1 MISCRGLAFV
11 LVALLAHI
19 RLAHTFPIWSS
30 QSNHRHYHHH
40 STFQTST
47 ALSSHQ
53 NVNAPDALSIDN
65 DSGAQEQEKV
75 PHLTVVIPAYNEEFR
90 ILETLESYQN
100 YLASSDQ
107 WKDKTSILV
116 VDDGSTDGMVD
127 VVRRFGSFAE
137 NNSTN
142 HRVSIEC
149 LSLDRNQGKGA
160 ALARG
165 IQEACE
171 RYPAGLILTTDADG
185 SADVAGLEDLYDSLV
200 ALLRD
205 NVADG
210 GGGSDGVKNSKNTT
224 ATTMIQWDQVAII
237 NGYRTYES
245 ASATRLIF
253 RWGFRTVVKSICGD
267 LGVQDSQCGFKLM
280 TATAGASLY
289 RNLHVQG
296 WSHDVEVLYRARL
309 LGILIA
315 ERSICWEDKMGS
327 KLVASPGGI
336 LAVCLQMFWQVVR
349 IRFCYATGRWR
360 LEDRD
365 ETEDAS

>member
-1 MISCRGLAFV
+1 MISFQCRGLPLF
-11 LVALLAHI
+11 LCALLAHV

-30 QSNHRHYHHH
+30 QSNHRHYNHHH

-47 ALSSHQ
+47 ALSSQ
-53 NVNAPDALSIDN
+53 QDINLPDTLLIGN
-65 DSGAQEQEKV
+65 DHGEGV

-90 ILETLESYQN
+90 ILDTLESYQN
-100 YLASSDQ
+100 YLASSDR

-116 VDDGSTDGMVD
+116 IDDGSTDGMVD
-127 VVRRFGSFAE
+127 VLRRFGNSAE
-137 NNSTN
+137 STSTSYDDL
-142 HRVSIEC
+142 HHCVSIEC
-149 LSLDRNQGKGA
+149 LSLDKNQGKGA

-185 SADVAGLEDLYDSLV
+185 SAEVAGLEDLYDSLV
-200 ALLRD
+200 SVLRD
-205 NVADG
+205 SNAT
-210 GGGSDGVKNSKNTT
+210 GGSGSSN
-224 ATTMIQWDQVAII
+224 ATRMIQWDQAAMI

-245 ASATRLIF
+245 ASPSRLIF
-253 RWGFRTVVKSICGD
+253 RWGFRTVVKSICGN

-315 ERSICWEDKMGS
+315 ERSISWEDKMGS

-336 LAVCLQMFWQVVR
+336 LAVVVQMFWQVVR
-349 IRFCYATGRWR
+349 IRFNYATGRWR

-365 ETEDAS
+365 EI

>member
-1 MISCRGLAFV
+1 MISTQCLALAFL
-11 LVALLAHI
+11 LVKLVVHV

-30 QSNHRHYHHH
+30 HSNHRHYHHHH

-47 ALSSHQ
+47 ALSSQQ
-53 NVNAPDALSIDN
+53 NVDAPDTLLIGN
-65 DSGAQEQEKV
+65 KKL

-100 YLASSDQ
+100 YLACSDR

-127 VVRRFGSFAE
+127 VVRRLGSSIE
-137 NNSTN
+137 TTHTN
-142 HRVSIEC
+142 DDLNHCVSIEC
-149 LSLDRNQGKGA
+149 LSLDQNQGKGA

-171 RYPAGLILTTDADG
+171 RYPTGLILTTDADG
-185 SADVAGLEDLYDSLV
+185 SADVAGVEDLYDSLV
-200 ALLRD
+200 SVLRD

-210 GGGSDGVKNSKNTT
+210 GGSN
-224 ATTMIQWDQVAII
+224 ATRMIPWDQAAMI

-245 ASATRLIF
+245 ASASRLIF

-315 ERSICWEDKMGS
+315 EQSISWEDKMGS
-327 KLVASPGGI
+327 KLLASPGGI
-336 LAVCLQMFWQVVR
+336 IAVCLQMFWQVVR

-365 ETEDAS
+365 ETEETS

>member
-1 MISCRGLAFV
+1 MISCRGLTFL
-11 LVALLAHI
+11 LVALLAHV
-19 RLAHTFPIWSS
+19 RLARTFPIWSS
-30 QSNHRHYHHH
+30 QTNHRNYRHR
-40 STFQTST
+40 STFPASTVQTSS
-47 ALSSHQ
+47 ALSSQ
-53 NVNAPDALSIDN
+53 QDFNPPDNHDK
-65 DSGAQEQEKV
+65 DAQEQDNV
-75 PHLTVVIPAYNEEFR
+75 PHLTVVIPAFNEEFR

-100 YLASSDQ
+100 YLASSDR

-127 VVRRFGSFAE
+127 VVRHFG
-137 NNSTN
+137 NSVESISANTDPN

-149 LSLDRNQGKGA
+149 LSLDTNQGKGA

-171 RYPAGLILTTDADG
+171 RYPTGLILTTDADG
-185 SADVAGLEDLYDSLV
+185 SADVSGLEDLYYSLISV
-200 ALLRD
+200 LRD
-205 NVADG
+205 SVSG
-210 GGGSDGVKNSKNTT
+210 GGDRGSN
-224 ATTMIQWDQVAII
+224 ATMMIQWDQAAMI

-245 ASATRLIF
+245 TSASRLIF
-253 RWGFRTVVKSICGD
+253 RWGFRTVVKSICGN
-267 LGVQDSQCGFKLM
+267 LSVKDSQCGFKLM
-280 TATAGASLY
+280 TASAGASLY
-289 RNLHVQG
+289 LNLHVQG

-309 LGILIA
+309 LGILVS
-315 ERSICWEDKMGS
+315 EQSICWEDKMGS

-365 ETEDAS
+365 ET

>member
-1 MISCRGLAFV
+1 MTSSHCRGLTYLFV
-11 LVALLAHI
+11 AILAHV
-19 RLAHTFPIWSS
+19 RLVYTFPIWSPM
-30 QSNHRHYHHH
+30 SNHRLHHHH

-47 ALSSHQ
+47 ALKSQQ
-53 NVNAPDALSIDN
+53 NVNTPDTHLSGN
-65 DSGAQEQEKV
+65 DIGAQEQEKV
-75 PHLTVVIPAYNEEFR
+75 PHLTIVIPAYNEEFR

-100 YLASSDQ
+100 YLTSSDR

-127 VVRRFGSFAE
+127 VLRRFGSSAE
-137 NNSTN
+137 STSTN
-142 HRVSIEC
+142 NCNDHCVSIYIEC
-149 LSLDRNQGKGA
+149 LSLGKNQGKGA

-165 IQEACE
+165 IQEACA
-171 RYPAGLILTTDADG
+171 RYPTGLILTTDADG
-185 SADVAGLEDLYDSLV
+185 SAEVTGLEDLYDSLV
-200 ALLRD
+200 SVLRD
-205 NVADG
+205 NVAG
-210 GGGSDGVKNSKNTT
+210 GGDGSN
-224 ATTMIQWDQVAII
+224 ATMIQWDRAAMI

-245 ASATRLIF
+245 ASASRLIF
-253 RWGFRTVVKSICGD
+253 RWGFRTLVKSICGD
-267 LGVQDSQCGFKLM
+267 LGVRDSQCGFKLM

-315 ERSICWEDKMGS
+315 ERPISWEDKMGS

-336 LAVCLQMFWQVVR
+336 IAVIFQMFWQVVR
-349 IRFCYATGRWR
+349 IRFCYATGQWR

-365 ETEDAS
+365 ETE